1 MTPQP
6 PASSASPEPP
16 PSGPPVERIKLLPTL
31 GRDRLPPRVRAPLHR
46 VRLSLLPV
54 LQCSLAAGLAWWIAS
69 QVFDHERPFFAP
81 IAAVVSLGLSLGQRW
96 RRALEV
102 AIGVTV
108 GVAVGDL
115 IISVIGSG
123 TWQIMVVVAIAML
136 CAVFVDKGPLVP
148 IQAASSAVL
157 VATLLPPGGVDG
169 YHRVIDALIGGL
181 VAILVVALIPT
192 HPVLRA
198 RRDAANVLT
207 TMSDVLAEVAEGLR
221 RMDHERLS
229 EALEN
234 ARTTQAGID
243 ALRSDISG
251 GQEISRISPLH
262 WARRSRLDRVTAMA
276 DPIDNAVRNVRV
288 LTRRAAA
295 STERGQK
302 IKPEIV
308 DLIGQLGHAFDVL
321 NDMML
326 ADPGQMP
333 DQVEAA
339 RVLRSIA
346 RRTKPELVEGS
357 ALSETVILA
366 QLRSTLVDLL
376 MACGLSRVSAMATL
390 R

>member
-1 MTPQP
+1 MTFD
-6 PASSASPEPP
+6 
-16 PSGPPVERIKLLPTL
+16 
-31 GRDRLPPRVRAPLHR
+31 RDRLQSRLRASLHR
-46 VRLSLLPV
+46 LRLSVLPV
-54 LQCSLAAGLAWWIAS
+54 LQCSLAAGLAWFIAS
-69 QVFDHERPFFAP
+69 QVFSHERPFFAP
-81 IAAVVSLGLSLGQRW
+81 IAAVVSLGLSLGERW

-123 TWQIMVVVAIAML
+123 TWQISVVVAIAML
-136 CAVFVDKGPLVP
+136 FAVAVDKGPLVP

-169 YHRVIDALIGGL
+169 FHRVIDALIGGL
-181 VAILVVALIPT
+181 VAITVVALVPT

-207 TMSDVLAEVAEGLR
+207 TMSDITAEVAEGLR
-221 RMDHERLS
+221 RMDVEQLR
-229 EALEN
+229 EALER
-234 ARTTQAGID
+234 ARSTQSGID

-251 GQEISRISPLH
+251 GQEISRISPIR
-262 WARRSRLDRVTAMA
+262 WASRPRLDRITAAA

-288 LTRRAAA
+288 LTRRATTA
-295 STERGQK
+295 TERGQK
-302 IKPEIV
+302 VKPEIV
-308 DLIGQLGHAFDVL
+308 ALIAELGHAFDVL
-321 NDMML
+321 NDMMM
-326 ADPGQMP
+326 ADPGQLP
-333 DQVEAA
+333 DQAEAA

-346 RRTKPELVEGS
+346 RRMTPELVEGS

-366 QLRSTLVDLL
+366 QLRSALVDLL
-376 MACGLSRVSAMATL
+376 MACGLSRVSATATL